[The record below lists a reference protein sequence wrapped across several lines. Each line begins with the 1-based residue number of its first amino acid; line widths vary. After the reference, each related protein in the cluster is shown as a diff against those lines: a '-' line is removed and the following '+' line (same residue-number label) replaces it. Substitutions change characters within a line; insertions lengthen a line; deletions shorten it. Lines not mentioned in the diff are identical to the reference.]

1 MSANPRETVKVLIVK
16 LSSIGDVVHTLPAL
30 YSIRKGF
37 EKKGVRAEIDWIVEE
52 AASSVLTGNPLI
64 DNVIIVKNRGW
75 LRDTARN
82 LKTAK
87 AVYLRRYDMVLDFQG
102 LLKSGVWVAASRGKR
117 RIGFSNARELSHVFL
132 NEKVAPYDPE
142 KHAVERYLDLA
153 KYAGGSVDKSSTLIH
168 AGKAARESVARKL
181 DEKGLKRG
189 APFFVMVTRARW
201 TTKLWSD
208 GKFVELAK
216 KISEATGLTP
226 VLAGGASERA
236 GIEAMRSGISGAIS
250 LAGEIDLKELSALF
264 GLARFAVT
272 VDSGPMHIA
281 AASGARVVALFG
293 PTAPWRTG
301 PYGKGHIIIRKGLP
315 CSPCFKKSCED
326 LKCMNGITV
335 DEVFNVIS
343 GLIGEGR
350 TPVIKGKQKKAD
362 G

>member
-1 MSANPRETVKVLIVK
+1 LKVLIVK

-30 YSIRKGF
+30 YSLRKGL
-37 EKKGVRAEIDWIVEE
+37 ERKGKRVEIDWLVEE
-52 AASSVLTGNPLI
+52 AASSLLTGNSHI
-64 DNVIIVKNRGW
+64 DNVIVVKNRGW
-75 LRDTARN
+75 KRDKANN

-87 AVYLRRYDMVLDFQG
+87 AIHSRHYDIVLDFQG

-117 RIGFSNARELSHVFL
+117 RIGFSNARELSHIFL

-153 KYAGGSVDKSSTLIH
+153 SYAGGVADKTKTFIQ

-181 DEKGLKRG
+181 VDLGLKRG
-189 APFFVMVTRARW
+189 NPFFVMVTRARW

-208 GKFVELAK
+208 DKFVELAN
-216 KISEATGLTP
+216 KITEGTGLTP
-226 VLAGGASERA
+226 VLVGGASERT

-281 AASGARVVALFG
+281 AASGTRVIALFG

-301 PYGKGHIIIRKGLP
+301 PYGEGHVIIRKGLA
-315 CSPCFKKSCED
+315 CSPCFKKSCVD
-326 LKCMNGITV
+326 VKCMNGIAV
-335 DEVFNVIS
+335 DEVLDAVS
-343 GLIGEGR
+343 GLIGKDDLKN
-350 TPVIKGKQKKAD
+350 PAGKNRKKAD